1 MTDIE
6 NEIFPVVA
14 MRSILDGGQA
24 IFRFD
29 NGYGASVIS
38 HGYSSGVELAVIKFN
53 SDDNDDFDLVYDTPV
68 TDNVIGHIADQY
80 ELANLLVQIRSL

>member
-6 NEIFPVVA
+6 NEVFPVVA
-14 MRSILDGGQA
+14 MRTIFDGAQA

-38 HGYSSGVELAVIKFN
+38 HGYSYGTELAVIKFN
-53 SDDNDDFDLVYDTPV
+53 SEDNDDWDIVYDTPV
-68 TDNVIGHIADQY
+68 TDNVIGNIADQY
-80 ELANLLVQIRSL
+80 DLANLLVQIRSL